1 MRYESLDY
9 TYTDFSRDGENIPTG
24 SGSSELKV
32 WAPGVGVTYQP
43 SEYWT
48 FFGSIHRG
56 FSVPGPRA
64 HARSGIVE
72 ETSDA
77 FETGVR
83 FNTGAGF
90 FGEFIY
96 FHTDFDDLIVIGNIG
111 GAGSGSTENVGQV
124 RSQGIEFLL
133 GFDAFRSSSSD
144 FRAPVTVALT
154 YTDAVLEGDARSGD
168 PESIFSGGKN
178 GNRVPYIPEFQVNI
192 TAGLEMGAFR
202 TYLSASYADETY
214 SSASNVSA
222 EVNPVTMSGDAR
234 FGKTDSYFIV
244 DVSAYLEVGNNWEL
258 FGTVRNLFDDRYLS
272 SRHPHG
278 PRTGAPRLATVGVA
292 LKF

>member
-1 MRYESLDY
+1 M
-9 TYTDFSRDGENIPTG
+9 I
-24 SGSSELKV
+24 
-32 WAPGVGVTYQP
+32 
-43 SEYWT
+43 
-48 FFGSIHRG
+48 
-56 FSVPGPRA
+56 
-64 HARSGIVE
+64 
-72 ETSDA
+72 
-77 FETGVR
+77 
-83 FNTGAGF
+83 
-90 FGEFIY
+90 
-96 FHTDFDDLIVIGNIG
+96 LIDNIG

-222 EVNPVTMSGDAR
+222 EVDPVTMSGDAR